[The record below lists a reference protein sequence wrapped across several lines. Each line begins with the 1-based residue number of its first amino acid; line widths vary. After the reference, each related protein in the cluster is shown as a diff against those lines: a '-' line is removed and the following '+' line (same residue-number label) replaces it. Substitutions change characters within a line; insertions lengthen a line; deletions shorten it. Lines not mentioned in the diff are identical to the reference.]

1 MKSTDILK
9 LIENNK
15 TGTLL
20 KTKKQK
26 STPGFS
32 YFKLIL

>member
-9 LIENNK
+9 QIENNK
-15 TGTLL
+15 TGSLL

-26 STPGFS
+26 TTPG
-32 YFKLIL
+32 LIF